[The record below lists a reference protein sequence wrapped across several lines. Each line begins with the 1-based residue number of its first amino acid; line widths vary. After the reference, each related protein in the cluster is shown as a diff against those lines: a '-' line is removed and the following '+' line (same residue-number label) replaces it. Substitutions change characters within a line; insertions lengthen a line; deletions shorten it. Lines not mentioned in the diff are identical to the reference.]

1 MVVDKEWQDSI
12 LFQMHTGT
20 ESPQSF
26 TAATIGGHISINK
39 TVEQINSRFYW
50 PDITGAVKQFCR
62 TCRTCQLSKDIAI
75 QKTSTTMHLIPIPI
89 KVMSQIGVDLIHMS
103 KVDDKMFL
111 ITAVDYF
118 TKYIE
123 MRTLPNKQATTFAL
137 WLYENIFCRLVK
149 KM

>member
-1 MVVDKEWQDSI
+1 
-12 LFQMHTGT
+12 
-20 ESPQSF
+20 
-26 TAATIGGHISINK
+26 
-39 TVEQINSRFYW
+39 
-50 PDITGAVKQFCR
+50 
-62 TCRTCQLSKDIAI
+62 
-75 QKTSTTMHLIPIPI
+75 MHLIPIPI